1 MGSLLQDL
9 KYGLRMLGK
18 SPGLTMV
25 ALLSLALGIGANT
38 AIFSFV
44 NALILRSLPVEHP
57 EALVI
62 FGPGLAS
69 GNSDGFPDDDTW
81 LFSYPIY
88 REMQQRNQVFSGVA
102 ALSSFHN
109 DLHGTVGGGGDLE
122 RMEAELVSGTYF
134 DVLGV
139 KPERGR
145 LFTDADDQTL
155 GGHPLAVISYKWW
168 SSRFSRDPAV
178 LGKSLTLA
186 GTVYT
191 VIGVTPPSFF
201 GTTVGD
207 APDLWLP
214 LQMHDLINRGPHKIS
229 DKFYRSLD
237 IIARLKPGVSVAKAN
252 ANVNVVFKD
261 ILSDYAGPKPS
272 EEHTKDIQK
281 AHIQVLPAANGISFL
296 RDQFQKPLWML
307 MAIVALVLLIA
318 CANIANLL
326 LARGT
331 ARQREFAVRL
341 ALGARRAR
349 LIRQLFLESLL
360 LAALA
365 CVLGILFAS
374 WANRFLLAV
383 VSAGP
388 NIIPL
393 DVTPDTR
400 VLAFTVGVSL
410 LTAVLFGML
419 PALRSTRV
427 ELTPSLKEG
436 RGAVAAQVPRSLGRT
451 LIISQVAI
459 SMVLLVGAGLFLRS
473 LVNLARV
480 NTGFNAEGV
489 LLFNLDSHATGY
501 TDEAHQGSLYRQVEE
516 RLSALPGVK
525 AAGFTQWTFTLGG
538 WNEPAWPEGMSARP
552 AFDITAWYDPVGPG
566 YFAAMG
572 LPILV
577 GRGFGPED
585 TASSPRVAV
594 INETMARRFFPGGSA
609 IGRRFGMGE
618 PAHSHDVEVIGV
630 VRDAKYQSLDEEP
643 RAMAYYPYA
652 QYIPDWGIGLYLP
665 HLVVRY
671 SGDPQAAASEVRRTI
686 GEINSRLPIW
696 SVETLKERVNN
707 SIVFPRLVAELSA
720 FFGGLAVFLA
730 CLGIYGSTAYAVSRR
745 TNEIGIRMALGAR
758 QADVLRMVMREI
770 VALVGVGVGIGVPV
784 ALASGRWAAS
794 LLYGL
799 KATDL
804 ATILVAVLALLA
816 VAAFAGFLPARQAA
830 KVDPMVALRWE

>member
-44 NALILRSLPVEHP
+44 NSLILRALPVEHP

-155 GGHPLAVISYKWW
+155 GGHPFAVISYKWW

-178 LGKSLTLA
+178 LGKSLT
-186 GTVYT
+186 
-191 VIGVTPPSFF
+191 
-201 GTTVGD
+201 
-207 APDLWLP
+207 
-214 LQMHDLINRGPHKIS
+214 
-229 DKFYRSLD
+229 
-237 IIARLKPGVSVAKAN
+237 
-252 ANVNVVFKD
+252 
-261 ILSDYAGPKPS
+261 
-272 EEHTKDIQK
+272 
-281 AHIQVLPAANGISFL
+281 QVLPAANGISFL

-436 RGAVAAQVPRSLGRT
+436 RGAVAGQVPKS
-451 LIISQVAI
+451 
-459 SMVLLVGAGLFLRS
+459 
-473 LVNLARV
+473 
-480 NTGFNAEGV
+480 
-489 LLFNLDSHATGY
+489 
-501 TDEAHQGSLYRQVEE
+501 
-516 RLSALPGVK
+516 
-525 AAGFTQWTFTLGG
+525 
-538 WNEPAWPEGMSARP
+538 
-552 AFDITAWYDPVGPG
+552 
-566 YFAAMG
+566 
-572 LPILV
+572 
-577 GRGFGPED
+577 
-585 TASSPRVAV
+585 
-594 INETMARRFFPGGSA
+594 
-609 IGRRFGMGE
+609 
-618 PAHSHDVEVIGV
+618 
-630 VRDAKYQSLDEEP
+630 
-643 RAMAYYPYA
+643 
-652 QYIPDWGIGLYLP
+652 
-665 HLVVRY
+665 
-671 SGDPQAAASEVRRTI
+671 
-686 GEINSRLPIW
+686 
-696 SVETLKERVNN
+696 
-707 SIVFPRLVAELSA
+707 
-720 FFGGLAVFLA
+720 
-730 CLGIYGSTAYAVSRR
+730 
-745 TNEIGIRMALGAR
+745 
-758 QADVLRMVMREI
+758 
-770 VALVGVGVGIGVPV
+770 
-784 ALASGRWAAS
+784 
-794 LLYGL
+794 
-799 KATDL
+799 
-804 ATILVAVLALLA
+804 
-816 VAAFAGFLPARQAA
+816 
-830 KVDPMVALRWE
+830 